1 MAHPTSGGTRVDDPG
16 VVPAED
22 PATGE
27 PDPAK
32 LKESM
37 ERASRGAPPP
47 DSPSDDAARRRAARG
62 AQGENDAG
70 A

>member
-1 MAHPTSGGTRVDDPG
+1 MAHPKSGGTRVNEPG

-27 PDPAK
+27 PDPAQ

-47 DSPSDDAARRRAARG
+47 DSPRDEGARRRAAHDTQR
-62 AQGENDAG
+62 ENDAG